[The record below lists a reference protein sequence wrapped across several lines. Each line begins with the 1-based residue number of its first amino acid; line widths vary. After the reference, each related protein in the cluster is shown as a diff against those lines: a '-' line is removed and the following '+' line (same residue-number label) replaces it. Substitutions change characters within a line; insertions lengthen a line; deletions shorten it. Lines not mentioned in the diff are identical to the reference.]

1 MEQRISLVT
10 LGVSDLPR
18 ARAFYQA
25 LGWFKLAVIAEGIR
39 ARHRAGQSVGTGFD
53 DVGAAVPHLID
64 AGLALL
70 T

>member
-25 LGWFKLAVIAEGIR
+25 LGWANP
-39 ARHRAGQSVGTGFD
+39 QQPD
-53 DVGAAVPHLID
+53 DEDPGNLETRRP
-64 AGLALL
+64 
-70 T
+70 